1 MAVPVHHMRDM
12 DTIVALATARGR
24 AAIAV
29 VRVSGPGTATSIKT
43 IAGRLP
49 HPRQASL
56 CRLTDPRDGEAID
69 QALVLW
75 FPGPASFTGEDSA
88 EFHIHGGRSVAAG
101 LLDALMA
108 GCGARM
114 AEPGEFAQ
122 RAFANG
128 KLDLA
133 AVEGLADLIDAETV
147 MQRRQAL
154 RQLDGALGRQIED
167 WRERLLH
174 ASAWPEAT
182 LDFSDEADVDSGA
195 LNSAMAGVHVL
206 IADIQQAL
214 TENSGRERLRDGFT
228 VVIAGPPNAGK
239 STLMNALAQRD
250 VAIVS
255 PIPGTTRDVIEIH
268 LDLDG
273 WPVTL
278 IDTAGIRD
286 SSDPIENEGMA
297 RTRLRAQQA
306 DLVLWLSAYTAE
318 SPCESEPLAGS
329 VPVLTKADLAIDSRP
344 KHGEECVKVSALSGT
359 GMGELLSLI
368 MTRAEAAFG
377 TGSGLITR
385 GRHREALNDTVA
397 CLERARA
404 LFDGGTHDEL
414 VAEELRLALRSLG
427 RITGRVDVEDVLG
440 AIFSGFCIGK

>member
-1 MAVPVHHMRDM
+1 MRDM

-29 VRVSGPGTATSIKT
+29 VRVSGPGTAAIIKS

-49 HPRQASL
+49 KPRVATL
-56 CRLTDPRDGEAID
+56 CRLADPRDGEAID
-69 QALVLW
+69 QALALW

-101 LLDALMA
+101 LLDALMT

-122 RAFANG
+122 RAFSNG

-154 RQLDGALGRQIED
+154 RQLDGALGRQIDD
-167 WRERLLH
+167 WRHRLLH
-174 ASAWPEAT
+174 ASAWAEAT
-182 LDFSDEADVDSGA
+182 LDFSDEADVDSSA
-195 LNSAMAGVHVL
+195 LTTAMASVGDL
-206 IADIQQAL
+206 IADIQKVL
-214 TENSGRERLRDGFT
+214 TENSGRERLRDGFN

-239 STLMNALAQRD
+239 STLMNVLAQRD

-286 SSDPIENEGMA
+286 SSDPIENEGIA
-297 RTRLRAQQA
+297 RTRSRAEQA
-306 DLVLWLSAYTAE
+306 DLVLWLMAYSADSSQE
-318 SPCESEPLAGS
+318 SGAIAGA
-329 VPVLTKADLAIDSRP
+329 VPVLTKADLIIDSSP
-344 KHGEECVKVSALSGT
+344 KHGEQSVKISALTGSG
-359 GMGELLSLI
+359 MSELLALI
-368 MTRAEAAFG
+368 VARAEATFG
-377 TGSGLITR
+377 AGSGLITR
-385 GRHREALNDTVA
+385 RRHRKALIETVA
-397 CLERARA
+397 SLQRATA
-404 LFDGGTHDEL
+404 LFDSGRHDEL

-427 RITGRVDVEDVLG
+427 QITGRVDVEEVLG

>member
-1 MAVPVHHMRDM
+1 M

-29 VRVSGPGTATSIKT
+29 MRISGPGTAASIKAM
-43 IAGRLP
+43 AGRLP
-49 HPRQASL
+49 KPRQATL

-133 AVEGLADLIDAETV
+133 AVEGLADLIDAETA

-167 WRERLLH
+167 WRQRLLH
-174 ASAWPEAT
+174 ASAWAEAT

-195 LNSAMAGVHVL
+195 LTSAMVSVGVL
-206 IADIQQAL
+206 LADIEKML
-214 TENSGRERLRDGFT
+214 SENSGRERLRDGFT

-239 STLMNALAQRD
+239 STLMNVLAQRE

-255 PIPGTTRDVIEIH
+255 PMPGTTRDVIEIH
-268 LDLDG
+268 LDVDG

-286 SSDPIENEGMA
+286 SSDPIENEGIA
-297 RTRLRAQQA
+297 RTRLRAEQA
-306 DLVLWLSAYTAE
+306 DLLLWLMAYTAE
-318 SPCESEPLAGS
+318 SSCESEPLPGA
-329 VPVLTKADLAIDSRP
+329 VPVLTKADLIIDSSP
-344 KHGEECVKVSALSGT
+344 KHGEESVKISALT
-359 GMGELLSLI
+359 GVGMDDLLALI
-368 MTRAEAAFG
+368 VGRAEATFG
-377 TGSGLITR
+377 AGSGLITR
-385 GRHREALNDTVA
+385 RRHREALTDTVA
-397 CLERARA
+397 CLQRAIA
-404 LFDGGTHDEL
+404 LFDKGRHDEL